1 MFSCPSSLQK
11 EKQVGE
17 YQNLQHLLL
26 PCWFQTSNDLR
37 HANCASRCSFS
48 LHRKGKTHTCA
59 QREKKWTHSR
69 KKEMCAVDFFPKPA
83 VQMPGKV
90 AQCWRKWRKSQ
101 REAEHRTRENLLR
114 VVFFSLN
121 FYIST
126 FFRCS
131 LLLLRA
137 LFLVGAFFSENENQW
152 VRAPVTGRFSL
163 LVAPHVLPHESR
175 PRSAI
180 YLFLARFPRNCSA
193 LIPSK
198 MAIHFACAKKTVPHA
213 MYSHWPWIRPKIA
226 LSWEKKDV

>member
-1 MFSCPSSLQK
+1 MRTALLGVRFPCIEKERHTHAHSEKKNELIQERKKCVRSIFFRNRPCRCREKLPSAGESEESPK
-11 EKQVGE
+11 EKPNTG
-17 YQNLQHLLL
+17 
-26 PCWFQTSNDLR
+26 P
-37 HANCASRCSFS
+37 
-48 LHRKGKTHTCA
+48 
-59 QREKKWTHSR
+59 EKISSELFFFLEFLYKY
-69 KKEMCAVDFFPKPA
+69 FFPLFA
-83 VQMPGKV
+83 TV
-90 AQCWRKWRKSQ
+90 AAR
-101 REAEHRTRENLLR
+101 
-114 VVFFSLN
+114 F
-121 FYIST
+121 ISG
-126 FFRCS
+126 R
-131 LLLLRA
+131 RI
-137 LFLVGAFFSENENQW
+137 FFSENENQW

>member
-1 MFSCPSSLQK
+1 MRTARKKMNSFKKERNVCGRFFSETGRADAGKSCPVL
-11 EKQVGE
+11 EKVKKV
-17 YQNLQHLLL
+17 
-26 PCWFQTSNDLR
+26 PKR
-37 HANCASRCSFS
+37 SR
-48 LHRKGKTHTCA
+48 T
-59 QREKKWTHSR
+59 Q
-69 KKEMCAVDFFPKPA
+69 DP
-83 VQMPGKV
+83 
-90 AQCWRKWRKSQ
+90 RKSPPSC
-101 REAEHRTRENLLR
+101 
-114 VVFFSLN
+114 FFSLN

>member
-1 MFSCPSSLQK
+1 MNSFKKERNVCGRFFSETGRADAGKSCPVL
-11 EKQVGE
+11 EKVKKV
-17 YQNLQHLLL
+17 
-26 PCWFQTSNDLR
+26 PKR
-37 HANCASRCSFS
+37 SRTQDP
-48 LHRKGKTHTCA
+48 RKSPPSCFFFLEFLYKY
-59 QREKKWTHSR
+59 
-69 KKEMCAVDFFPKPA
+69 FFPLFA
-83 VQMPGKV
+83 TV
-90 AQCWRKWRKSQ
+90 AAR
-101 REAEHRTRENLLR
+101 
-114 VVFFSLN
+114 F
-121 FYIST
+121 ISG
-126 FFRCS
+126 R
-131 LLLLRA
+131 RI
-137 LFLVGAFFSENENQW
+137 FFSENENQW